1 MSISK
6 LVTFVLNIVLAALCC
21 FAVAGYVA
29 GPVWKIEA
37 TVKLNQAMVDKI
49 EELMSSDT
57 TVDSKPY
64 VDALREMANDDVKLP
79 VTLSLS
85 SKSIYGSIFAKD
97 NSPVDKLIDEAVD
110 AAFNDKVVA
119 EMEKFKKSATKS
131 VTKVLIKQSF
141 DRLSDNEDF
150 KNEFGSKT
158 TEQLLREAG
167 VDDKTIDEK
176 IETVYNA
183 LTSNKTIDEASD
195 EIVEVVAD
203 VYNIVKNSKI
213 GETNPEYFEGID
225 VYNGELKDTV
235 AKTLVYI
242 LNVAEGKS
250 DLTDSNG
257 VTDEMLN
264 ENLDKNFDLSSLID
278 KYLLQLVNKDWNDAN
293 ISDGTENTSEKK
305 EKHGRSAYLAAGSM
319 NISFKNAFSGNAFSA
334 DSAPESHES
343 VPSSVESAGGESAGG
358 ESAGGESTGGESTGG
373 ESTGDAEN
381 TIEEIKASVK
391 QKLKEN
397 ATDEVKRGV
406 VIAMKAIAVV
416 LFLYMS
422 VWVYLLVKLIVNTVT
437 GKMSTKLKC
446 AVIFGWGPA
455 LFLVLIP
462 TIVFKAFTTNN
473 FITQAIFA
481 NNIAALESLSEIVT
495 ISFSSG
501 MTFALIAT
509 VLVIAISIPYMIF
522 RKK

>member
-49 EELMSSDT
+49 EELMSSDA

-97 NSPVDKLIDEAVD
+97 NSPVDKLIDETVD

-141 DRLSDNEDF
+141 DKLSDNADF
-150 KNEFGSKT
+150 KNEFGNKT
-158 TEQLLREAG
+158 TEQLLQEAG

-176 IETVYNA
+176 IEIVYNA

-203 VYNIVKNSKI
+203 VYNIVKNS
-213 GETNPEYFEGID
+213 ETGKANPEYFEGID
-225 VYNGELKDTV
+225 VYNGELKETV

-264 ENLDKNFDLSSLID
+264 ENRDKNFDLSSLID

-343 VPSSVESAGGESAGG
+343 VPSSVESAGSESA
-358 ESAGGESTGGESTGG
+358 GG

-381 TIEEIKASVK
+381 TIEELKASVK

-501 MTFALIAT
+501 TTFALIAT

>member
-21 FAVAGYVA
+21 FAVSGYVA

-49 EELMSSDT
+49 EELMSSDAT
-57 TVDSKPY
+57 IDSKPY

-85 SKSIYGSIFAKD
+85 TKSIYGSIFAKD
-97 NSPVDKLIDEAVD
+97 NSPAEKLIDEAVD

-141 DRLSDNEDF
+141 DKLSDNEDF
-150 KNEFGSKT
+150 KKEFGNKT
-158 TEQLLREAG
+158 TEQLLQEAG

-176 IETVYNA
+176 IEIVYSA

-195 EIVEVVAD
+195 KIVEVVAD
-203 VYNIVKNSKI
+203 VYNTVKNSKI

-257 VTDEMLN
+257 ITDEMLN
-264 ENLDKNFDLSSLID
+264 ENRDKNFDLSSLID

-334 DSAPESHES
+334 DSAPESRES
-343 VPSSVESAGGESAGG
+343 VPSSVESAGGESAGS
-358 ESAGGESTGGESTGG
+358 ESAGG

-455 LFLVLIP
+455 LFLVLFP

-495 ISFSSG
+495 LSFSSG
-501 MTFALIAT
+501 TTFALIAT

>member
-1 MSISK
+1 MNISK

-21 FAVAGYVA
+21 FVIVGYAA

-49 EELMSSDT
+49 EELMSSDAT
-57 TVDSKPY
+57 IDSKPY

-97 NSPVDKLIDEAVD
+97 NSPAEKLIDDAVD

-141 DRLSDNEDF
+141 DRLLDNEDF
-150 KNEFGSKT
+150 KNEFGDKT
-158 TEQLLREAG
+158 TEQLLQEAG

-176 IETVYNA
+176 IETVYSA

-195 EIVEVVAD
+195 KIVEVVAD
-203 VYNIVKNSKI
+203 VFNTVKNSKI

-319 NISFKNAFSGNAFSA
+319 NISFKNAFSGNSPTTFSA

-343 VPSSVESAGGESAGG
+343 VPSSVESAGSENTSGESA
-358 ESAGGESTGGESTGG
+358 GG

-495 ISFSSG
+495 LSFSSG
-501 MTFALIAT
+501 TTFALIAT

>member
-1 MSISK
+1 MNISK

-21 FAVAGYVA
+21 FAVSGYVA

-49 EELMSSDT
+49 EELMSSDAT
-57 TVDSKPY
+57 IDSKPY
-64 VDALREMANDDVKLP
+64 VDALREMANDDVQLP

-85 SKSIYGSIFAKD
+85 TKSIYGSIFAKD
-97 NSPVDKLIDEAVD
+97 NSPAEKLIDEAVD

-141 DRLSDNEDF
+141 DKLSDNEDF
-150 KNEFGSKT
+150 KKEFGNKT
-158 TEQLLREAG
+158 TEQLLQEAG

-176 IETVYNA
+176 IEIVYNA

-195 EIVEVVAD
+195 KIVEVVAD
-203 VYNIVKNSKI
+203 VYNTVKNSKI

-264 ENLDKNFDLSSLID
+264 ENRDKNFDLSSLID

-334 DSAPESHES
+334 DSAPESRES
-343 VPSSVESAGGESAGG
+343 VPSSVESAGSENTSGENAGSESA
-358 ESAGGESTGGESTGG
+358 GG

-406 VIAMKAIAVV
+406 VIAMKAIAVA

-455 LFLVLIP
+455 LFLVLFP

-495 ISFSSG
+495 LSFSSG
-501 MTFALIAT
+501 TTFALIAT
-509 VLVIAISIPYMIF
+509 VLVIAISFPYMIF

>member
-21 FAVAGYVA
+21 FAVAGYVT

-49 EELMSSDT
+49 EELMSSDA

-150 KNEFGSKT
+150 KNEFGNKT
-158 TEQLLREAG
+158 TEQLLQEAG

-176 IETVYNA
+176 IEIVYNA

-203 VYNIVKNSKI
+203 VYNIVKNS
-213 GETNPEYFEGID
+213 ETGKANPEYFEGID
-225 VYNGELKDTV
+225 VYNGELKETV

-293 ISDGTENTSEKK
+293 ISDGSENTSEKQ

-343 VPSSVESAGGESAGG
+343 VPSSVESAGGENTS
-358 ESAGGESTGGESTGG
+358 GESTGG

-406 VIAMKAIAVV
+406 VIAMKAIAVA

-501 MTFALIAT
+501 TTFALIAT
-509 VLVIAISIPYMIF
+509 VLVISISIPYMIF

>member
-1 MSISK
+1 MNISK

-21 FAVAGYVA
+21 FAIVGYAA

-49 EELMSSDT
+49 EELMSSDAT
-57 TVDSKPY
+57 IDSKPY

-97 NSPVDKLIDEAVD
+97 NSPAEKLIDDAID

-141 DRLSDNEDF
+141 DRLLDNEDF
-150 KNEFGSKT
+150 KNEFGDKT
-158 TEQLLREAG
+158 TEQLLQEAG

-176 IETVYNA
+176 IETVYSA

-195 EIVEVVAD
+195 KIVEVVAD
-203 VYNIVKNSKI
+203 VFNTVKNSKI

-305 EKHGRSAYLAAGSM
+305 EKHGRSAHLAAGSM

-343 VPSSVESAGGESAGG
+343 VPSSVESAGSENTSGESA
-358 ESAGGESTGGESTGG
+358 GG

-501 MTFALIAT
+501 TTFALIAT

>member
-21 FAVAGYVA
+21 FAVAGYAA

-49 EELMSSDT
+49 EELMSSDA

-97 NSPVDKLIDEAVD
+97 NSPVDKLIDETVD

-150 KNEFGSKT
+150 KNEFGNKT
-158 TEQLLREAG
+158 TEQLLQEAG

-176 IETVYNA
+176 IEIVYNA

-203 VYNIVKNSKI
+203 VYNIVKNS
-213 GETNPEYFEGID
+213 ETGKANPEYFEGID
-225 VYNGELKDTV
+225 VYNGELKETV

-293 ISDGTENTSEKK
+293 ISDGTEKTSEKQ

-334 DSAPESHES
+334 DTAPESHES
-343 VPSSVESAGGESAGG
+343 VPSSVENTSGENAGSESA
-358 ESAGGESTGGESTGG
+358 GG

-406 VIAMKAIAVV
+406 VIAMKAVAVA

-501 MTFALIAT
+501 TTFALIAT

>member
-21 FAVAGYVA
+21 FAVAGYVT

-79 VTLSLS
+79 VALSLS

-150 KNEFGSKT
+150 KNEFGNKT
-158 TEQLLREAG
+158 TEQLLQEAG

-176 IETVYNA
+176 IEIVYNA

-203 VYNIVKNSKI
+203 VYDIVKNS
-213 GETNPEYFEGID
+213 ETGKANPEYFEGID
-225 VYNGELKDTV
+225 VYNGELKETV

-242 LNVAEGKS
+242 LNIAEGKS

-293 ISDGTENTSEKK
+293 ISDGSENTSEKQA
-305 EKHGRSAYLAAGSM
+305 KHGRSAYLAAGSM

-334 DSAPESHES
+334 DSASESHES
-343 VPSSVESAGGESAGG
+343 VPSSVESAGSESA
-358 ESAGGESTGGESTGG
+358 GG

-422 VWVYLLVKLIVNTVT
+422 VWVYLLVKLIVNIVT

-501 MTFALIAT
+501 TTFALIAT

>member
-1 MSISK
+1 MNISK

-21 FAVAGYVA
+21 FAVSGYVA

-49 EELMSSDT
+49 EELMSSDAT
-57 TVDSKPY
+57 IDSKPY

-85 SKSIYGSIFAKD
+85 TKSIYGSIFAKD
-97 NSPVDKLIDEAVD
+97 NSPAEKLIDEAVD

-141 DRLSDNEDF
+141 DKLSDNEDF
-150 KNEFGSKT
+150 KNEFGNKT
-158 TEQLLREAG
+158 TEQLLQEAG

-176 IETVYNA
+176 IEIVYSA

-195 EIVEVVAD
+195 KIVEVVAD
-203 VYNIVKNSKI
+203 VYNTVKNSKI

-264 ENLDKNFDLSSLID
+264 ENRDKNFDLSSLID

-343 VPSSVESAGGESAGG
+343 VPSSVESAGSENTSGESA
-358 ESAGGESTGGESTGG
+358 GG

-406 VIAMKAIAVV
+406 VIAMKAVAVV

-455 LFLVLIP
+455 LFLVLFP

-495 ISFSSG
+495 LSFSSG
-501 MTFALIAT
+501 TTFALIAT

>member
-85 SKSIYGSIFAKD
+85 SKSIYGSIFTKD
-97 NSPVDKLIDEAVD
+97 NSPVDKLIDETVD

-150 KNEFGSKT
+150 KNEFGNKT
-158 TEQLLREAG
+158 TEQLLQEAG

-176 IETVYNA
+176 IEIVYNA

-203 VYNIVKNSKI
+203 VYNIVKNS
-213 GETNPEYFEGID
+213 ETGKANPEYFEGID
-225 VYNGELKDTV
+225 VYNGELKETV

-264 ENLDKNFDLSSLID
+264 ENLDKNFNLSSLID
-278 KYLLQLVNKDWNDAN
+278 EYLLQLVNKDWNDAN

-343 VPSSVESAGGESAGG
+343 VTSSVESAGSESA
-358 ESAGGESTGGESTGG
+358 GG

-501 MTFALIAT
+501 TTFALIAT

>member
-6 LVTFVLNIVLAALCC
+6 LVTFVLNIVIAALCC

-37 TVKLNQAMVDKI
+37 TAKLNQAMVDKI
-49 EELMSSDT
+49 EELMSSDA

-97 NSPVDKLIDEAVD
+97 NSPVDKLIDETVD

-150 KNEFGSKT
+150 KKEFGNKT
-158 TEQLLREAG
+158 TEQLLQEAG

-176 IETVYNA
+176 IEIVYNA

-203 VYNIVKNSKI
+203 IYDIVKNSKT
-213 GETNPEYFEGID
+213 GKENADYLEGID
-225 VYNGELKDTV
+225 VHSGELKETV

-264 ENLDKNFDLSSLID
+264 ENRDKNFNLSSLID

-343 VPSSVESAGGESAGG
+343 VPSSVESAGSENAGSESA
-358 ESAGGESTGGESTGG
+358 GG

-381 TIEEIKASVK
+381 TIEEIKAAVK

-406 VIAMKAIAVV
+406 VIAMKAIAVA

>member
-1 MSISK
+1 
-6 LVTFVLNIVLAALCC
+6 
-21 FAVAGYVA
+21 
-29 GPVWKIEA
+29 
-37 TVKLNQAMVDKI
+37 
-49 EELMSSDT
+49 
-57 TVDSKPY
+57 
-64 VDALREMANDDVKLP
+64 
-79 VTLSLS
+79 
-85 SKSIYGSIFAKD
+85 
-97 NSPVDKLIDEAVD
+97 
-110 AAFNDKVVA
+110 
-119 EMEKFKKSATKS
+119 MEKFKKSATKS

-150 KNEFGSKT
+150 KNEFGNKT
-158 TEQLLREAG
+158 TEQLLQEAG

-176 IETVYNA
+176 IEIVYNA

-203 VYNIVKNSKI
+203 VYNIVKNS
-213 GETNPEYFEGID
+213 ETGKANPEYFEGID
-225 VYNGELKDTV
+225 VYNGELKETV

-278 KYLLQLVNKDWNDAN
+278 EYLLQLVNKDWNDAN
-293 ISDGTENTSEKK
+293 ISDGTENTSEKQ
-305 EKHGRSAYLAAGSM
+305 EKHGRSGYLAAGSM

-343 VPSSVESAGGESAGG
+343 VPSSVESAGSENAGSESA
-358 ESAGGESTGGESTGG
+358 GG

-501 MTFALIAT
+501 TTFALIAT

>member
-6 LVTFVLNIVLAALCC
+6 LVTLVLNIVLAALCC
-21 FAVAGYVA
+21 FAVSGYVA

-49 EELMSSDT
+49 EELMSSDAT
-57 TVDSKPY
+57 IDSKPY

-85 SKSIYGSIFAKD
+85 TKSIYGSIFAKD
-97 NSPVDKLIDEAVD
+97 NSPAEKLIDEAVD

-141 DRLSDNEDF
+141 DKLSDNEDF
-150 KNEFGSKT
+150 KKEFGGKT
-158 TEQLLREAG
+158 TEQLLQEAG

-176 IETVYNA
+176 IEIVYSA
-183 LTSNKTIDEASD
+183 LTSNKTVDEASD
-195 EIVEVVAD
+195 KIVEVVAD
-203 VYNIVKNSKI
+203 VYNTVKNSKI

-264 ENLDKNFDLSSLID
+264 ENRDKNFDLSSLID

-334 DSAPESHES
+334 DFAPESHES
-343 VPSSVESAGGESAGG
+343 VPSSVESAGGENTS
-358 ESAGGESTGGESTGG
+358 GESTGD

-406 VIAMKAIAVV
+406 VIAMKSIAVV

-455 LFLVLIP
+455 LFLVLFP

-495 ISFSSG
+495 LSFSSG
-501 MTFALIAT
+501 TTFALIAT

>member
-21 FAVAGYVA
+21 FAVAGYVT

-49 EELMSSDT
+49 EELMSSDA

-64 VDALREMANDDVKLP
+64 IDALREMANDDVKLP

-97 NSPVDKLIDEAVD
+97 DSPVDKLIDEAVD

-176 IETVYNA
+176 IEIVYNA

-203 VYNIVKNSKI
+203 VYNIVKNS
-213 GETNPEYFEGID
+213 ETGKANPEYFEGID

-250 DLTDSNG
+250 DLTDSND

-305 EKHGRSAYLAAGSM
+305 EKRNRSAYLAAGSM

-343 VPSSVESAGGESAGG
+343 VPSSVESAGSESA
-358 ESAGGESTGGESTGG
+358 GG

-501 MTFALIAT
+501 TTFALIAT

>member
-49 EELMSSDT
+49 EELMSSDA

-97 NSPVDKLIDEAVD
+97 DSPVDKLIDETVD

-141 DRLSDNEDF
+141 DRLSDNADF
-150 KNEFGSKT
+150 KNEFGNKT
-158 TEQLLREAG
+158 TEQLLQEAG

-264 ENLDKNFDLSSLID
+264 ENRDKNFDLSSLID

-343 VPSSVESAGGESAGG
+343 VPSSVESAGSENTS
-358 ESAGGESTGGESTGG
+358 GESTGD

-481 NNIAALESLSEIVT
+481 NNVAALESLSEIVT

>member
-1 MSISK
+1 MNISK

-21 FAVAGYVA
+21 FAIVGYAA

-49 EELMSSDT
+49 EELMSSDAT
-57 TVDSKPY
+57 IDSKPY

-97 NSPVDKLIDEAVD
+97 NSPAEKLIDDAVD
-110 AAFNDKVVA
+110 AAFNVKVVA

-150 KNEFGSKT
+150 KNEFGDKT
-158 TEQLLREAG
+158 TEQLLQEAG

-176 IETVYNA
+176 IETVYSA

-195 EIVEVVAD
+195 KIVEVVAD
-203 VYNIVKNSKI
+203 VFNTVKNSKI

-305 EKHGRSAYLAAGSM
+305 EKHGRSAHLAAGSM
-319 NISFKNAFSGNAFSA
+319 NISFKNAFSGNSPTTFSA

-343 VPSSVESAGGESAGG
+343 VPSSVESAGSENTSGESAG
-358 ESAGGESTGGESTGG
+358 S

-495 ISFSSG
+495 LSFSSG
-501 MTFALIAT
+501 TTFALIAT

>member
-1 MSISK
+1 MNISK
-6 LVTFVLNIVLAALCC
+6 LVTLVLNIVLAALCC
-21 FAVAGYVA
+21 FAVSGYVA

-49 EELMSSDT
+49 EELMSSDAT
-57 TVDSKPY
+57 IDSKPY

-85 SKSIYGSIFAKD
+85 TKSIYGSIFAKD
-97 NSPVDKLIDEAVD
+97 NSPAEKLIDEAVD

-150 KNEFGSKT
+150 KKEFGNKT
-158 TEQLLREAG
+158 TEQLLQEAG

-195 EIVEVVAD
+195 KIVEVVAD
-203 VYNIVKNSKI
+203 VYNTVKNSKI
-213 GETNPEYFEGID
+213 GEENADYLEGID
-225 VYNGELKDTV
+225 VYSGELKETV

-250 DLTDSNG
+250 DLTDSDG

-264 ENLDKNFDLSSLID
+264 ENRDKNFDLSSLID

-334 DSAPESHES
+334 DFAPESHES
-343 VPSSVESAGGESAGG
+343 VPSSVESAGGENTS
-358 ESAGGESTGGESTGG
+358 GESTGD

-495 ISFSSG
+495 LSFSSG
-501 MTFALIAT
+501 TTFALIAT

>member
-21 FAVAGYVA
+21 FAVAGYVT

-141 DRLSDNEDF
+141 DKLSDNEDF
-150 KNEFGSKT
+150 KNEFGNKT
-158 TEQLLREAG
+158 TEQLLQEAG

-176 IETVYNA
+176 IEIVYNA

-203 VYNIVKNSKI
+203 VYNIVKNS
-213 GETNPEYFEGID
+213 ETGKANPEYFEGID
-225 VYNGELKDTV
+225 VYNGELKETV

-278 KYLLQLVNKDWNDAN
+278 EYLLQLVNKDWNDAN
-293 ISDGTENTSEKK
+293 ISDGTENTSEKQ
-305 EKHGRSAYLAAGSM
+305 EKHGRSGYLAAGSM

-343 VPSSVESAGGESAGG
+343 VPSSVESAGSENAGSESA
-358 ESAGGESTGGESTGG
+358 GG

-406 VIAMKAIAVV
+406 VIAMKAIAVA

>member
-21 FAVAGYVA
+21 FAVSGYVA

-49 EELMSSDT
+49 EELMSSDAT
-57 TVDSKPY
+57 IDSKPY
-64 VDALREMANDDVKLP
+64 IDALREMAKDDVKLP

-85 SKSIYGSIFAKD
+85 SKSIYGSLFAKD
-97 NSPVDKLIDEAVD
+97 NSPAEKLIDDAVE

-119 EMEKFKKSATKS
+119 EMEKFKKSATKG
-131 VTKVLIKQSF
+131 VTKVLIKQAF
-141 DRLSDNEDF
+141 DQLSDNEDF
-150 KNEFGSKT
+150 KNEFGNKT
-158 TEQLLREAG
+158 TEQLLQEAG

-176 IETVYNA
+176 IEIVYNA

-203 VYNIVKNSKI
+203 VYNTVKNSKI
-213 GETNPEYFEGID
+213 GEENADYLEGID
-225 VYNGELKDTV
+225 VYSGELKETV
-235 AKTLVYI
+235 AKTLVAI
-242 LNVAEGKS
+242 LESVDGNS
-250 DLTDSNG
+250 DLKDADD

-264 ENLDKNFDLSSLID
+264 DYLDKNFNISTVID
-278 KYLLQLVNKDWNDAN
+278 KILLKLVGSDWDNLDFSGITAKTPEKNVKNYKSACFAERSMQISLKEAFSVNDLN
-293 ISDGTENTSEKK
+293 TLSTDMTSEDSESVPTSDESADSENTS
-305 EKHGRSAYLAAGSM
+305 
-319 NISFKNAFSGNAFSA
+319 
-334 DSAPESHES
+334 
-343 VPSSVESAGGESAGG
+343 GESAGG
-358 ESAGGESTGGESTGG
+358 ESA
-373 ESTGDAEN
+373 GDAEN

-397 ATDEVKRGV
+397 ATDEVKHGV
-406 VIAMKAIAVV
+406 VIAMKAVAVA

-455 LFLVLIP
+455 LFLVLFP

-495 ISFSSG
+495 LSFSSG
-501 MTFALIAT
+501 TTFALIAT

>member
-21 FAVAGYVA
+21 FAVSGYVA

-49 EELMSSDT
+49 EELMSSDAT
-57 TVDSKPY
+57 IDSKPY

-85 SKSIYGSIFAKD
+85 TKSIYGSIFAKD
-97 NSPVDKLIDEAVD
+97 NSPAEKLIDEAVD

-150 KNEFGSKT
+150 KKEFGNKT
-158 TEQLLREAG
+158 TEQLLQEAG

-176 IETVYNA
+176 IETVYSA

-195 EIVEVVAD
+195 KIVEVVAD
-203 VYNIVKNSKI
+203 VYNTVKNSKI
-213 GETNPEYFEGID
+213 GEENADYLEGID
-225 VYNGELKDTV
+225 VYSGELKETV

-319 NISFKNAFSGNAFSA
+319 NISFKNAFSGNSPTTFSA

-343 VPSSVESAGGESAGG
+343 VSSSVESAGGESAGS
-358 ESAGGESTGGESTGG
+358 ESMGD

-455 LFLVLIP
+455 LFLVLFP

-495 ISFSSG
+495 LSFSSG
-501 MTFALIAT
+501 TTFALIAT

>member
-21 FAVAGYVA
+21 FAVAGYVT

-150 KNEFGSKT
+150 KNEFGNKT
-158 TEQLLREAG
+158 TEQLLQEAG

-176 IETVYNA
+176 IEIVYNA

-203 VYNIVKNSKI
+203 IYDIVKNSKT
-213 GETNPEYFEGID
+213 GEANPEYFEGID

-293 ISDGTENTSEKK
+293 ISDGSENTSEKQ

-343 VPSSVESAGGESAGG
+343 VPSSVESAGSESA
-358 ESAGGESTGGESTGG
+358 GG

-406 VIAMKAIAVV
+406 VIAMKAIAVA

>member
-21 FAVAGYVA
+21 FAVAGYVT

-141 DRLSDNEDF
+141 DRLSDNADF
-150 KNEFGSKT
+150 KNEFGNKT
-158 TEQLLREAG
+158 TEQLLQEAG

-203 VYNIVKNSKI
+203 VYNIVKNS
-213 GETNPEYFEGID
+213 ETGKANPEYFEGID
-225 VYNGELKDTV
+225 VYNGELKETV

-293 ISDGTENTSEKK
+293 ISDGSENTSEKK

-319 NISFKNAFSGNAFSA
+319 NISFKNAFSGNGPTTFSA

-343 VPSSVESAGGESAGG
+343 VPSSVESA
-358 ESAGGESTGGESTGG
+358 GG

-397 ATDEVKRGV
+397 ATDEVKRGG
-406 VIAMKAIAVV
+406 VIAMKSIAVV

-422 VWVYLLVKLIVNTVT
+422 VWIYLLVKLIVNTVT

-501 MTFALIAT
+501 TTFALIAT

>member
-21 FAVAGYVA
+21 FAVAGYAA

-49 EELMSSDT
+49 EELMSSDA

-64 VDALREMANDDVKLP
+64 IDALREMANDDVKLP

-150 KNEFGSKT
+150 KNEFGNKT
-158 TEQLLREAG
+158 TEQLLQEAG

-176 IETVYNA
+176 IEIVYNA
-183 LTSNKTIDEASD
+183 LTTGNTIEQAAD
-195 EIVEVVAD
+195 EIVDVVAD
-203 VYNIVKNSKI
+203 ILELVKNSET
-213 GETNPEYFEGID
+213 GEANPEYFEGID

-293 ISDGTENTSEKK
+293 ISDGSENTSEKK

-343 VPSSVESAGGESAGG
+343 VPSSVESAGSESA
-358 ESAGGESTGGESTGG
+358 GG

-481 NNIAALESLSEIVT
+481 NNVAALESLSEIVT

-501 MTFALIAT
+501 TTFALIAT

>member
-21 FAVAGYVA
+21 FAVAGYVT

-97 NSPVDKLIDEAVD
+97 SSPVDKLIDEAVD

-141 DRLSDNEDF
+141 DRLSDNEDN
-150 KNEFGSKT
+150 KNEFGNKT
-158 TEQLLREAG
+158 TEQLLQEAG

-203 VYNIVKNSKI
+203 VYNIVKNS
-213 GETNPEYFEGID
+213 ETGKANPEYFEGID
-225 VYNGELKDTV
+225 VYNGELKETV

-293 ISDGTENTSEKK
+293 ISDGSENTSEKQA
-305 EKHGRSAYLAAGSM
+305 KHGRSAYLAAGSM

-343 VPSSVESAGGESAGG
+343 VPSSVESAGSENAGSESA
-358 ESAGGESTGGESTGG
+358 GG

-501 MTFALIAT
+501 TTFALIAT

>member
-21 FAVAGYVA
+21 FAVAGYVT

-57 TVDSKPY
+57 TVNSKPY

-85 SKSIYGSIFAKD
+85 SKTIYGSIFAKD

-150 KNEFGSKT
+150 KNEFGNKT
-158 TEQLLREAG
+158 TEQLLQEAG

-176 IETVYNA
+176 IEIVYNA

-203 VYNIVKNSKI
+203 VYNIVKNS
-213 GETNPEYFEGID
+213 ETGKANPEYFEGID
-225 VYNGELKDTV
+225 VYNGELKETV

-278 KYLLQLVNKDWNDAN
+278 KYLFNSSTKIGTTRIYPTAPKTPRRNK
-293 ISDGTENTSEKK
+293 K
-305 EKHGRSAYLAAGSM
+305 
-319 NISFKNAFSGNAFSA
+319 
-334 DSAPESHES
+334 
-343 VPSSVESAGGESAGG
+343 
-358 ESAGGESTGGESTGG
+358 
-373 ESTGDAEN
+373 
-381 TIEEIKASVK
+381 
-391 QKLKEN
+391 
-397 ATDEVKRGV
+397 
-406 VIAMKAIAVV
+406 
-416 LFLYMS
+416 
-422 VWVYLLVKLIVNTVT
+422 NTV
-437 GKMSTKLKC
+437 GR
-446 AVIFGWGPA
+446 
-455 LFLVLIP
+455 LI
-462 TIVFKAFTTNN
+462 
-473 FITQAIFA
+473 
-481 NNIAALESLSEIVT
+481 SLRE
-495 ISFSSG
+495 
-501 MTFALIAT
+501 A
-509 VLVIAISIPYMIF
+509 
-522 RKK
+522 

>member
-1 MSISK
+1 MNISK

-21 FAVAGYVA
+21 FAVSGYVA

-49 EELMSSDT
+49 EELMSSDAT
-57 TVDSKPY
+57 IDSKPY

-85 SKSIYGSIFAKD
+85 TKSIYGSIFAKD
-97 NSPVDKLIDEAVD
+97 NSPAEKLIDEAVD

-141 DRLSDNEDF
+141 DKLSDNEDF
-150 KNEFGSKT
+150 KNEFGNKT
-158 TEQLLREAG
+158 TEQLLQEAG

-176 IETVYNA
+176 IEIVYNA

-195 EIVEVVAD
+195 KIVEVVAD
-203 VYNIVKNSKI
+203 VYNTVKNSKI

-305 EKHGRSAYLAAGSM
+305 EKHGRSAYLAAVSM

-343 VPSSVESAGGESAGG
+343 VPSSVESAGGESAGS
-358 ESAGGESTGGESTGG
+358 ESAGG

-406 VIAMKAIAVV
+406 VIAMKAVAVA

-455 LFLVLIP
+455 LFLVLFP

-495 ISFSSG
+495 LSFSSG
-501 MTFALIAT
+501 TTFALIAT

>member
-21 FAVAGYVA
+21 FAVAGYVT

-49 EELMSSDT
+49 EELMSSDA

-150 KNEFGSKT
+150 KNEFGNKT
-158 TEQLLREAG
+158 TEQLLQEAG

-176 IETVYNA
+176 IDIVYNA
-183 LTSNKTIDEASD
+183 LTTGNTIEQAAD
-195 EIVEVVAD
+195 EIVDVVAD
-203 VYNIVKNSKI
+203 IFELVKNSET
-213 GETNPEYFEGID
+213 GEANPEYFEGID

-319 NISFKNAFSGNAFSA
+319 SVSFKNAFSGNGPTTFSA
-334 DSAPESHES
+334 DSAPENRES
-343 VPSSVESAGGESAGG
+343 VPTSDESAGSESA
-358 ESAGGESTGGESTGG
+358 GG

-381 TIEEIKASVK
+381 TIEEIKAAVK

-501 MTFALIAT
+501 TTFALIAT

>member
-21 FAVAGYVA
+21 FAVSGYVA

-49 EELMSSDT
+49 EELMSSDAT
-57 TVDSKPY
+57 IDSKPY

-85 SKSIYGSIFAKD
+85 TKSIYGSIFAKD
-97 NSPVDKLIDEAVD
+97 NSPAEKLTDEAVD

-150 KNEFGSKT
+150 KKEFGNKT
-158 TEQLLREAG
+158 TEQLLQEAG

-176 IETVYNA
+176 IETVYSA

-195 EIVEVVAD
+195 KIVEVVAD
-203 VYNIVKNSKI
+203 VYNTVKNSKI

-225 VYNGELKDTV
+225 VYNGELKETV

-264 ENLDKNFDLSSLID
+264 ENRDKNFDLSSLID

-319 NISFKNAFSGNAFSA
+319 NISFKNAFSGNGPTTFSA
-334 DSAPESHES
+334 DSASESRES
-343 VPSSVESAGGESAGG
+343 VPSSVESAGSENTS
-358 ESAGGESTGGESTGG
+358 G

-406 VIAMKAIAVV
+406 VIAMKAIAVA

-455 LFLVLIP
+455 LFLVLFP

-495 ISFSSG
+495 LSFSSG
-501 MTFALIAT
+501 TTFALIAT

>member
-1 MSISK
+1 MNISK

-21 FAVAGYVA
+21 FAIVGYAA

-49 EELMSSDT
+49 EELMSSDAT
-57 TVDSKPY
+57 IDSKPY

-97 NSPVDKLIDEAVD
+97 NSPAEKLIDDAVD

-150 KNEFGSKT
+150 KNEFGNKT
-158 TEQLLREAG
+158 TEQLLQEAG

-176 IETVYNA
+176 IETVYSA

-195 EIVEVVAD
+195 KIVEVVAD
-203 VYNIVKNSKI
+203 VFNTVKNSKL

-305 EKHGRSAYLAAGSM
+305 EKHGRSAHLAAGSM
-319 NISFKNAFSGNAFSA
+319 NISFKNAFSGNSPTTFSA

-343 VPSSVESAGGESAGG
+343 VPSSVESAGSENTSGESA
-358 ESAGGESTGGESTGG
+358 GG

-495 ISFSSG
+495 LSFSSG
-501 MTFALIAT
+501 TTFALIAT

>member
-49 EELMSSDT
+49 EELMSSDA

-150 KNEFGSKT
+150 KNEFGNKT
-158 TEQLLREAG
+158 TEQLLQEAG

-183 LTSNKTIDEASD
+183 LTSDKTIDKASD

-225 VYNGELKDTV
+225 VYNGELKETV

-343 VPSSVESAGGESAGG
+343 VPSSVESAGSENTSGESA
-358 ESAGGESTGGESTGG
+358 GG

-406 VIAMKAIAVV
+406 VIAMKGIAVA

-473 FITQAIFA
+473 FIMQAIFA

>member
-1 MSISK
+1 MNISK

-21 FAVAGYVA
+21 FAVSGYVA

-49 EELMSSDT
+49 EELMSSDAT
-57 TVDSKPY
+57 IDSKPY
-64 VDALREMANDDVKLP
+64 VDALREMANDDVQLP

-85 SKSIYGSIFAKD
+85 TKSIYGSIFAKD
-97 NSPVDKLIDEAVD
+97 NSPAEKLIDEAVD

-141 DRLSDNEDF
+141 DKLSDNEDF
-150 KNEFGSKT
+150 KNEFGNKT
-158 TEQLLREAG
+158 TEQLLQEAG

-176 IETVYNA
+176 IEIVYNA

-195 EIVEVVAD
+195 KIVEVVAD
-203 VYNIVKNSKI
+203 VYNTVKNSKI
-213 GETNPEYFEGID
+213 GATNPEYFEGID

-250 DLTDSNG
+250 DLTDSND

-343 VPSSVESAGGESAGG
+343 VPSSVESAGSENTSGESAGS
-358 ESAGGESTGGESTGG
+358 ESAGG

-406 VIAMKAIAVV
+406 VIAMKAVAVV

-455 LFLVLIP
+455 LFLVLFP

-495 ISFSSG
+495 LSFSSG
-501 MTFALIAT
+501 TTFALIAT

>member
-1 MSISK
+1 MNISK

-21 FAVAGYVA
+21 FAIVGYAA

-49 EELMSSDT
+49 EELMSSDAT
-57 TVDSKPY
+57 IDSKPY

-97 NSPVDKLIDEAVD
+97 NSPAEKLIDDAVD

-150 KNEFGSKT
+150 KNEFGDKT
-158 TEQLLREAG
+158 TEQLLQEAG

-176 IETVYNA
+176 IETVYSA

-195 EIVEVVAD
+195 KIVEVVAD
-203 VYNIVKNSKI
+203 VFNTVKNSKI

-305 EKHGRSAYLAAGSM
+305 EKHGQSAHLAAGSM
-319 NISFKNAFSGNAFSA
+319 NISFKNAFSGNSPTTFSA

-343 VPSSVESAGGESAGG
+343 VPSSVESAGSENTSG
-358 ESAGGESTGGESTGG
+358 ESAGGESTG
-373 ESTGDAEN
+373 DDEN

-406 VIAMKAIAVV
+406 VIAMKAIAVI

-501 MTFALIAT
+501 TTFALIAT

>member
-21 FAVAGYVA
+21 FAVAGYAA

-85 SKSIYGSIFAKD
+85 SKSIYGSVFAKD

-150 KNEFGSKT
+150 KNEFGNKT
-158 TEQLLREAG
+158 TEQLLQEAG

-183 LTSNKTIDEASD
+183 LTTGKTIDEASD

-203 VYNIVKNSKI
+203 IYDIVKNSKT
-213 GETNPEYFEGID
+213 GEANPGYFEGID

-305 EKHGRSAYLAAGSM
+305 EKHDRSAYLAAGSM

-343 VPSSVESAGGESAGG
+343 VSSSVESADSENAGSESA
-358 ESAGGESTGGESTGG
+358 GG

-381 TIEEIKASVK
+381 TIEELKASVK

-406 VIAMKAIAVV
+406 VIAMKAIAVA

-501 MTFALIAT
+501 TTFALIAT

>member
-1 MSISK
+1 MNISK

-97 NSPVDKLIDEAVD
+97 DSPVDKLIDETVD

-141 DRLSDNEDF
+141 DKLSDNEDF
-150 KNEFGSKT
+150 KNEFGNKT
-158 TEQLLREAG
+158 TEQLLQEAG

-176 IETVYNA
+176 IEIVYNA

-195 EIVEVVAD
+195 KIVEVVAD
-203 VYNIVKNSKI
+203 VYNTVKNSKI

-264 ENLDKNFDLSSLID
+264 ENLDKNFNLSSLID

-305 EKHGRSAYLAAGSM
+305 EKHGRSAYFAAGSM
-319 NISFKNAFSGNAFSA
+319 NISFKNAFSGNSSTTFSA

-343 VPSSVESAGGESAGG
+343 VPSSVESAGSESAG
-358 ESAGGESTGGESTGG
+358 SESTGG

-406 VIAMKAIAVV
+406 VIAMKAIAVA

-501 MTFALIAT
+501 TTFALIAT

>member
-1 MSISK
+1 MNISK

-21 FAVAGYVA
+21 FAIVGYAA

-49 EELMSSDT
+49 EELMSSDAT
-57 TVDSKPY
+57 IDSKPY

-97 NSPVDKLIDEAVD
+97 NSPAEKLIDDAVD

-150 KNEFGSKT
+150 KNEFGNKT
-158 TEQLLREAG
+158 TEQLLQEAG

-176 IETVYNA
+176 IETVYSA

-195 EIVEVVAD
+195 KIVEVVAD
-203 VYNIVKNSKI
+203 VFNTVKNSKI

-305 EKHGRSAYLAAGSM
+305 EKHGRSAHLAAGSM
-319 NISFKNAFSGNAFSA
+319 NISFKNAFSGNSPTTFSA

-343 VPSSVESAGGESAGG
+343 VPSSVESAGSENTSGESA
-358 ESAGGESTGGESTGG
+358 GG

-501 MTFALIAT
+501 TTFALIAT

>member
-21 FAVAGYVA
+21 FAVAGYVT

-150 KNEFGSKT
+150 KNEFGNKT
-158 TEQLLREAG
+158 TEQLLQEAG

-176 IETVYNA
+176 IEMVYNA

-203 VYNIVKNSKI
+203 VYNIVKNS
-213 GETNPEYFEGID
+213 ETGKANPEYFEGID
-225 VYNGELKDTV
+225 VYNGELKETV

-293 ISDGTENTSEKK
+293 ISDGTENTSEKQ
-305 EKHGRSAYLAAGSM
+305 EKHDRSAYLAAGSM
-319 NISFKNAFSGNAFSA
+319 NISFKNAFSGNGPTTFSA

-343 VPSSVESAGGESAGG
+343 VPSSVESA
-358 ESAGGESTGGESTGG
+358 GG

-473 FITQAIFA
+473 FITQTIFA

>member
-1 MSISK
+1 MNISK

-21 FAVAGYVA
+21 FAVSGYVA

-49 EELMSSDT
+49 EELMSSDAT
-57 TVDSKPY
+57 IDSKPY

-85 SKSIYGSIFAKD
+85 TKSIYGSIFAKD
-97 NSPVDKLIDEAVD
+97 NSPAEKLIDEAVD

-141 DRLSDNEDF
+141 DKLSDNEDF
-150 KNEFGSKT
+150 KNEFGNKT
-158 TEQLLREAG
+158 TEQLLQEAG

-176 IETVYNA
+176 IEIVYNA

-195 EIVEVVAD
+195 KIVEVVAD
-203 VYNIVKNSKI
+203 VYNTVKNSKI

-264 ENLDKNFDLSSLID
+264 ENRDKNFDLSSLID

-343 VPSSVESAGGESAGG
+343 VPSSVESAGGESAGS
-358 ESAGGESTGGESTGG
+358 ESAGG

-406 VIAMKAIAVV
+406 VIAMKGIAVA

-455 LFLVLIP
+455 LFLVLFP

-495 ISFSSG
+495 LSFSSG
-501 MTFALIAT
+501 TTFALIAT

>member
-21 FAVAGYVA
+21 FAVAGYVT

-97 NSPVDKLIDEAVD
+97 NSPVDKLIDETVD

-141 DRLSDNEDF
+141 DKLSDNEDF
-150 KNEFGSKT
+150 KNEFGNKT
-158 TEQLLREAG
+158 TEQLLQEAG

-176 IETVYNA
+176 IEIVYNA

-203 VYNIVKNSKI
+203 VYNIVKNS
-213 GETNPEYFEGID
+213 ETGKANPEYFEGID
-225 VYNGELKDTV
+225 VYNGELKETV

-343 VPSSVESAGGESAGG
+343 VPSSVESAGGES
-358 ESAGGESTGGESTGG
+358 TGG

-406 VIAMKAIAVV
+406 VIAMKAVAVV

-501 MTFALIAT
+501 TTFALIAT

>member
-21 FAVAGYVA
+21 FAVSGYVA

-49 EELMSSDT
+49 EELMSSDAT
-57 TVDSKPY
+57 IDSKPY
-64 VDALREMANDDVKLP
+64 VDALREMANDDVQLP

-85 SKSIYGSIFAKD
+85 TKSIYGSIFAKD
-97 NSPVDKLIDEAVD
+97 NSPAEKLIDEAVD

-141 DRLSDNEDF
+141 DKLSDNEDF
-150 KNEFGSKT
+150 KKEFGGKT
-158 TEQLLREAG
+158 TEQLLQEAG

-176 IETVYNA
+176 IEIVYSA

-195 EIVEVVAD
+195 KIVEVVAD
-203 VYNIVKNSKI
+203 VYNTVKNSKI
-213 GETNPEYFEGID
+213 GEENADYLEGID
-225 VYNGELKDTV
+225 VYSGELKETV

-250 DLTDSNG
+250 DLTDSNA

-264 ENLDKNFDLSSLID
+264 ENRDKNFDLSSLID

-305 EKHGRSAYLAAGSM
+305 EKQGRSAYLAAGSM
-319 NISFKNAFSGNAFSA
+319 NISFKNAFSGNSPTTFSA
-334 DSAPESHES
+334 DSAPESRES
-343 VPSSVESAGGESAGG
+343 VPSSVESAGSENADSESA
-358 ESAGGESTGGESTGG
+358 GG

-406 VIAMKAIAVV
+406 VIAMKAIAVA

-455 LFLVLIP
+455 LILVLIP

-495 ISFSSG
+495 LSFSSG
-501 MTFALIAT
+501 TTFALIAT